1 MKAPLVMPE
10 SGMSQ
15 QSFEPQRIDYAAPEA
30 GGRIGGVQAGF
41 PLWAA
46 TWTVGTVGQA
56 KSDEI
61 RSFLAELRGAIR
73 WFYGRDLARPYP
85 KQYPEGFSGMTRFD
99 GSAFDGSATSW
110 SQSVDANAD
119 QLLTL
124 HGLPSGL
131 TLGTLDYVGFKWTAT
146 DDEVAGLE
154 WRALVRV
161 VRGGGGPAS
170 AGGDLTVKVE
180 PAIPSCV
187 PAGAV
192 AHLDRPSCVMKQVT
206 DQTRLDPI
214 DRRLAVRG
222 GTIVGIQDLRA

>member
-1 MKAPLVMPE
+1 MKAPLAMPE

-15 QSFEPQRIDYAAPEA
+15 QAFEPQRVDYAAPEA
-30 GGRIGGVQAGF
+30 GGRLGGIQAGF

-46 TWTVGTVGQA
+46 TWSVGRVGQA

-61 RSFLAELRGAIR
+61 RSFLAELRGATR

-85 KQYPEGFSGMTRFD
+85 KQYPDGFSAMTRFN

-110 SQSVDANAD
+110 SQSVNSDDD

-124 HGLPSGL
+124 NGLPSGL
-131 TLGTLDYVGFKWTAT
+131 VLGTLDYVGFKWTAT

-161 VRGGGGPAS
+161 VRGGGGMAS
-170 AGGDLTVKVE
+170 GGGSLTVKVE
-180 PAIPSCV
+180 PPIPSCV
-187 PAGAV
+187 PSGAV
-192 AHLDRPSCVMKQVT
+192 AHLDKPSCVMKQVT
-206 DQTRLDPI
+206 TQSSLDPV

>member
-1 MKAPLVMPE
+1 MKAPLVMPT

-15 QSFEPQRIDYAAPEA
+15 QSFEPQRIDYSAPEA

-41 PLWAA
+41 PLWFA
-46 TWTVGTVGQA
+46 TWTVGTIGAA

-73 WFYGRDLARPYP
+73 WFYGGDLARPYP
-85 KQYPEGFSGMTRFD
+85 KQYRDGFSGMTRFN

-110 SQSVDANAD
+110 SQSVDSNAD

-124 HGLPSGL
+124 HGLPSGFVM
-131 TLGTLDYVGFKWTAT
+131 GTLDYVGFKWTAT

-161 VRGGGGPAS
+161 VRGGGGTADS
-170 AGGDLTVKVE
+170 GGSLTVKVE

-187 PAGAV
+187 PVYAV
-192 AHLDRPSCVMKQVT
+192 AHLDNPSCVMKQVVA
-206 DQTRLDPI
+206 QTSLDPV

-222 GTIVGIQDLRA
+222 GTIVAVQDLRK